1 MHYLADSYGN
11 GGIMLGYELSDL
23 DMMIANVNIAS
34 KQLGNSG
41 IAKGLEEVSSFL
53 QGLWAE
59 GYFD

>member
-1 MHYLADSYGN
+1 
-11 GGIMLGYELSDL
+11 MLGYELSDL

-41 IAKGLEEVSSFL
+41 VARGLEEVSMFL

>member
-1 MHYLADSYGN
+1 
-11 GGIMLGYELSDL
+11 MLGYQKSDL
-23 DMMIANVNIAS
+23 DMMIASVNIAS
-34 KQLGNSG
+34 NQLNNSG

>member
-1 MHYLADSYGN
+1 
-11 GGIMLGYELSDL
+11 MLGYDKSDL
-23 DMMIANVNIAS
+23 DMMIAGTNVAI

-41 IAKGLEEVSSFL
+41 VSKQLEEVSSFL

>member
-1 MHYLADSYGN
+1 
-11 GGIMLGYELSDL
+11 MLGYEKADL
-23 DMMIANVNIAS
+23 DMMIATVNIAS

-41 IAKGLEEVSSFL
+41 IAEALEEVSSFL

>member
-1 MHYLADSYGN
+1 
-11 GGIMLGYELSDL
+11 MLGYELSDL

-41 IAKGLEEVSSFL
+41 ISKGLEEVSIFL